1 MVIDFHTHIF
11 PDKIAAA
18 SIAHL
23 ENVSGVMAATDGTL
37 EGLLA
42 SMEKNSVDMSVIL
55 PVVTKPSQF
64 ESINRFAAEINQQY
78 GLDEGIATDG
88 ESVFGSG
95 IGRLLSFGGIH
106 PDCEDYKGCLN
117 KIKELGLK
125 GIKLHPD
132 YQGTF
137 INDIKYMR
145 IIEYASELDLIV
157 ITHAGFDVG
166 IPEPMHCPPKFAR
179 EVIDKVQPKK
189 FVLAHMGGMA
199 SKGDIK
205 KWDEVEEYLVGQNV
219 WLDTAY
225 VLPVMGQKDFER
237 IAKNHGVEKIL
248 FASDSPWQDQKT
260 CKEILQKMN
269 FSEDELQQMFAKNA
283 SNLLGIS

>member
-1 MVIDFHTHIF
+1 MLIDFHTHIF
-11 PDKIAAA
+11 PDEIAPKTIPMLAEKCQGP
-18 SIAHL
+18 AHT
-23 ENVSGVMAATDGTL
+23 NGMSA
-37 EGLLA
+37 GLTA
-42 SMEKNSVDMSVIL
+42 SMDKAGITTGVVL

-64 ESINRFAAEINQQY
+64 ESINRFAAEINERYAPDKQEN
-78 GLDEGIATDG
+78 GSADEENIK
-88 ESVFGSG
+88 F
-95 IGRLLSFGGIH
+95 GRLLSFGGIH

-137 INDIKYMR
+137 INDVKYMR

-166 IPEPMHCPPKFAR
+166 IPEPMHCPPKYAR

-199 SKGDIK
+199 SKGDVTR
-205 KWDEVEEYLVGQNV
+205 WEEVEEYLVGQNV
-219 WLDTAY
+219 WFDTAY
-225 VLPVMGQKDFER
+225 VLPVMPQEAFER
-237 IAKNHGVEKIL
+237 IAKNHGVDKIL
-248 FASDSPWQDQKT
+248 FATDSPWQDQST
-260 CKEILQKMN
+260 CVDIIKKMN
-269 FSEDELQQMFAKNA
+269 FTKEELQLMLAENAKR
-283 SNLLGIS
+283 LLG

>member
-1 MVIDFHTHIF
+1 MLIDFHTHIF
-11 PDKIAAA
+11 PDEIAPKTIPMLAEKCQGPA
-18 SIAHL
+18 YT
-23 ENVSGVMAATDGTL
+23 NGMAA
-37 EGLLA
+37 GLVA
-42 SMEKNSVDMSVIL
+42 SMDKAGVTTGVVL

-64 ESINRFAAEINQQY
+64 ASINRFAAAINEQF
-78 GLDEGIATDG
+78 G
-88 ESVFGSG
+88 EEK
-95 IGRLLSFGGIH
+95 RLISFGGIH

-137 INDIKYMR
+137 INDIRYMR

-166 IPEPMHCPPKFAR
+166 IPEPIHCPPAYAR

-199 SKGDIK
+199 SKGDMTR
-205 KWDEVEEYLVGQNV
+205 WEEVEEHLVGQNV

-225 VLPVMGQKDFER
+225 ILPGMPQEIFER
-237 IAKNHGVEKIL
+237 IVKNHGADKIL
-248 FASDSPWQDQKT
+248 FATDSPWQDQSE
-260 CKEILQKMN
+260 CLDIIRNMN
-269 FSEDELQQMFAKNA
+269 FTAEELQLMLADNA
-283 SNLLGIS
+283 RKLLGLRGE

>member
-1 MVIDFHTHIF
+1 MLIDFHTHIF
-11 PDKIAAA
+11 PDAIAPKTIPMLAEKCQGPA
-18 SIAHL
+18 HTNGMAVGLVDSMDKAGITTSI
-23 ENVSGVMAATDGTL
+23 V
-37 EGLLA
+37 
-42 SMEKNSVDMSVIL
+42 L

-64 ESINRFAAEINQQY
+64 DSINRFAAEINEKY
-78 GLDEGIATDG
+78 GPD
-88 ESVFGSG
+88 
-95 IGRLLSFGGIH
+95 RLLSFGGIH

-137 INDIKYMR
+137 INDLKYMR
-145 IIEYASELDLIV
+145 IIEYASELDLII

-199 SKGDIK
+199 AKGDLSR
-205 KWDEVEEYLVGQNV
+205 WDEVEEYLVGQNV

-225 VLPVMGQKDFER
+225 VLPVMPQDAFER
-237 IAKNHGVEKIL
+237 IVKNHGADKIL
-248 FASDSPWQDQKT
+248 FATDSPWQDQKK
-260 CKEILQKMN
+260 CVNLIKNLN
-269 FSEDELQQMFAKNA
+269 FTEEELQLIFEQNA
-283 SNLLGIS
+283 RQLLGF